1 MPRHQM
7 IVDTHVH
14 IWEMPPI
21 APIGPSAPN
30 FTSKPKAHGNAE
42 LQLADM
48 DANGVDKTVLVQ
60 TSFSTWDNEYVAA
73 SAIKYPDRFVSMGLV
88 DPMDERNAAQAV
100 YWMDER
106 QMQGFRFH
114 PQYYSE
120 VDILKRPE
128 NEAMFKEIEKH
139 EGIVQIHNRPEHAHQ
154 LDYVA
159 AKYPGITFLIDHMM
173 YPEPNMA
180 PDWDVY
186 KPVLALAKHE
196 NVLMK
201 ISDIHNRSESDQ
213 HPFSDMHD
221 VIKMAISA
229 FGVDRVMWGTGYPGY
244 HRVEHGW
251 LSLADELKL
260 VREGF
265 DWLSSREQD
274 KYLGGNAIR
283 IWNWNRE

>member
-1 MPRHQM
+1 MPRPT

-88 DPMDERNAAQAV
+88 DPMDARNSAQAV

-106 QMQGFRFH
+106 QIQGFRFH
-114 PQYYSE
+114 PQYYSD

-128 NEAMFKEIEKH
+128 NDAMFKAIEQR

-180 PDWDVY
+180 PNWDQY
-186 KPVLALAKHE
+186 KPVLALASHE

-213 HPFSDMHD
+213 HPFADMHD
-221 VIKMAISA
+221 VIKMAIDA
-229 FGVDRVMWGTGYPGY
+229 FGIDRVMWGTGYPGY

-265 DWLSSREQD
+265 DWLSQEERD
-274 KYLGGNAIR
+274 RYLGENAMR
-283 IWNWNRE
+283 VWNWNRE

>member
-1 MPRHQM
+1 MSARPPV
-7 IVDTHVH
+7 VDTHVH

-48 DANGVDKTVLVQ
+48 DSNGVDKTVLVQ

-88 DPMDERNAAQAV
+88 DPMNDKNAEQAV

-106 QMQGFRFH
+106 KMQGFRFH

-120 VDILKRPE
+120 VDILLRPE
-128 NEAMFKEIEKH
+128 NDAMFEAIEQR
-139 EGIVQIHNRPEHAHQ
+139 EGIVQVHNRPEHAHQ
-154 LDYVA
+154 FDYVA
-159 AKYPGITFLIDHMM
+159 GKYPGITWLIDHMI

-180 PDWDVY
+180 PDWAAY
-186 KPVLALAKHE
+186 KPVLALAKHD

-201 ISDIHNRSESDQ
+201 ISDIHNRSESDE

-221 VIKMAISA
+221 VIKMAMDA
-229 FGVDRVMWGTGYPGY
+229 FGIDNVMWGTGYPGY

-265 DWLSSREQD
+265 DWLTEEERD
-274 KYLGGNAIR
+274 KYLGGNAMR
-283 IWNWNRE
+283 VWDWS

>member
-1 MPRHQM
+1 M

-30 FTSKPKAHGNAE
+30 FTSKPTAHGNAE

-60 TSFSTWDNEYVAA
+60 TSFSTWDNEYVADA
-73 SAIKYPDRFVSMGLV
+73 AIRYPDRFVSMGLI
-88 DPMDERNAAQAV
+88 DPMDDNNESETVR
-100 YWMDER
+100 WMDER

-114 PQYYSE
+114 PGYYDY

-128 NEAMFKEIEKH
+128 NDAMFKQIEKRT
-139 EGIVQIHNRPEHAHQ
+139 GIVQIHNQPEHAHQ
-154 LDYVA
+154 FDYVA
-159 AKYPGITFLIDHMM
+159 GKYPGITWLIDHMM

-180 PDWDVY
+180 PSWDVY
-186 KPVLALAKHE
+186 KPVLALAKHD

-201 ISDIHNRSESDQ
+201 ISDIHNRSVGEY
-213 HPFSDMHD
+213 PFVDMHD
-221 VIKMAISA
+221 VIKMAIDA
-229 FGVDRVMWGTGYPGY
+229 FGIDNVMWGTGYPGY

-260 VREGF
+260 VNEGF
-265 DWLSSREQD
+265 DWLTENERS
-274 KYLGGNAIR
+274 KYLGENAMR
-283 IWNWNRE
+283 VWNWDR

>member
-1 MPRHQM
+1 
-7 IVDTHVH
+7 
-14 IWEMPPI
+14 MPPI

-88 DPMDERNAAQAV
+88 DPMDDQNAEQAV

-106 QMQGFRFH
+106 KMQGFRFH

-120 VDILKRPE
+120 VDILLRPE
-128 NEAMFKEIEKH
+128 NDAMFKAIEDR
-139 EGIVQIHNRPEHAHQ
+139 EGIAQIHNRPEHAHQ
-154 LDYVA
+154 FDSVA
-159 AKYPGITFLIDHMM
+159 AKYPGITWLIDHMM
-173 YPEPNMA
+173 YPEPSLGA
-180 PDWDVY
+180 SY
-186 KPVLALAKHE
+186 EEYQSVLELAKHP
-196 NVLMK
+196 NAMMK
-201 ISDIHNRSESDQ
+201 ISDIHNRSVEEF
-213 HPFSDMHD
+213 PFSDMYD
-221 VIKMAISA
+221 VIKRAIDA
-229 FGVDRVMWGTGYPGY
+229 FGIDRCMWGTGYPGY

-251 LSLADELKL
+251 LSLEDELRL

-265 DWLSSREQD
+265 DWLTPEERN
-274 KYLGGNAIR
+274 KYLGENAILMKDFFQ
-283 IWNWNRE
+283 N